1 MNGLNNLKRN
11 KAMTHDQLNDFNEW
25 LYSDNVVQ
33 INGKYSTQDALYRNR
48 LTLKELKAY
57 FIREFRP

>member
-1 MNGLNNLKRN
+1 
-11 KAMTHDQLNDFNEW
+11 MTHDQLNDFNEW
-25 LYSDNVVQ
+25 LHSDNVVQ
-33 INGKYSTQDALYRNR
+33 INSKYSTQDALYRNR